1 LNGFQ
6 IGGVPILFS
15 GNISKSKVALELQSW
30 EQKTNEEQ
38 KREQFV
44 NQKRMN

>member
-1 LNGFQ
+1 MGILEGLMKGLSQSLNGFQ

-30 EQKTNEEQ
+30 EQKT
-38 KREQFV
+38 K
-44 NQKRMN
+44 